1 VVTDQKDGARSG
13 GGLMLEFEYY
23 ELAVPPRYRID
34 LAGYMQTCDDN
45 YLRLLKLVPALE
57 SGKPCYSGAVP
68 ASGSYWEF
76 VASAAGSRAG
86 KRTVNKSNDK
96 MIIRVRLLEIFRYT
110 STLEI
115 SISYGFPNWA
125 PSPVMQVRMYH
136 DAATA
141 EPLSYQGHRQ
151 IPAKSQLPNADMYH
165 QDEKR
170 QINEFLAEWL
180 GWCLKPDVVARTSDF
195 QCVD

>member
-1 VVTDQKDGARSG
+1 
-13 GGLMLEFEYY
+13 MLEFEYY

-34 LAGYMQTCDDN
+34 LAGYMQTCDAN

-57 SGKPCYSGAVP
+57 SGRSRYTGAIPVSGT
-68 ASGSYWEF
+68 YWEF
-76 VASAAGSRAG
+76 VASAAQGRAG
-86 KRTVNKSNDK
+86 KNAIQKSNNK

-115 SISYGFPNWA
+115 SIGAGFPQWA
-125 PSPVMQVRMYH
+125 PAPVMLVRMYH

-180 GWCLKPDVVARTSDF
+180 GWCLKPDVIAKTSDV

>member
-1 VVTDQKDGARSG
+1 
-13 GGLMLEFEYY
+13 MLEFEYY

-34 LAGYMQTCDDN
+34 LAGYMQTCDAN

-57 SGKPCYSGAVP
+57 SYKSRCTGVIPV
-68 ASGSYWEF
+68 SGSCWEF
-76 VASAAGSRAG
+76 VASAAKGRAG
-86 KRTVNKSNDK
+86 KKTINKSNK
-96 MIIRVRLLEIFRYT
+96 NMIIRVRLLEIFRYT

-115 SISYGFPNWA
+115 SISYGFPQWA
-125 PSPVMQVRMYH
+125 PSPVMLVRMYH

-151 IPAKSQLPNADMYH
+151 IPAKSQLPNAEMYH

-180 GWCLKPDVVARTSDF
+180 GWCLKPDVVARTTDF
-195 QCVD
+195 LCVD